1 MSFVGK
7 IYVVTGAGSGI
18 GRATVKKLLEQGATV
33 HALDITKI
41 PVHENTSGQQ
51 ISHENVDI
59 SSRDSVKAALNEIGR
74 AKNDKLWLDGL
85 VNCAGVLRTT
95 AYSTSPQED
104 KVFELLWKVNVMGAW
119 HVTTEF
125 HARLQRLR
133 QSDGPQYAKAT
144 TSIVNVGSMASV
156 RGIPGMAAYVASKHA
171 VHGLT
176 KTLAQDLGPSGYRV
190 NTVAPGAVNTPMI
203 ATELRD
209 GAHETDKAF
218 RGAFKTF
225 SEPEEIADTILFLLG
240 DGSSS
245 ISGQLLELQNPY
257 KNLNGTVE
265 GIIKND
271 FVSIR
276 NVCAVE
282 NDICVY
288 GEFESL
294 TGC

>member
-1 MSFVGK
+1 MGFVGK
-7 IYVVTGAGSGI
+7 IYAVTGAGSGI
-18 GRATVKKLLEQGATV
+18 GKATVKKLLDQGATV
-33 HALDITKI
+33 HALDIMKI
-41 PVHENTSGQQ
+41 PAHENTSGQQ
-51 ISHENVDI
+51 ISHENGDI
-59 SSRDSVKAALNEIGR
+59 SSRDSVKAALSEIWR
-74 AKNDKLWLDGL
+74 AKNDNPWLDGL

-95 AYSTSPQED
+95 AYNTSTEED

-119 HVTTEF
+119 HITTEF
-125 HARLQRLR
+125 HARLQHLR
-133 QSDGPQYAKAT
+133 QSDGPRYNKAT

-176 KTLAQDLGPSGYRV
+176 KTLAQDLGPFGYRV

-209 GAHETDKAF
+209 GTHETDRAF

-245 ISGQLLELQNPY
+245 ISGQLLEV
-257 KNLNGTVE
+257 NG
-265 GIIKND
+265 GWP
-271 FVSIR
+271 
-276 NVCAVE
+276 
-282 NDICVY
+282 
-288 GEFESL
+288 
-294 TGC
+294 

>member
-1 MSFVGK
+1 MSFAGK

-18 GRATVKKLLEQGATV
+18 GKATVKKLLDQGATV

-41 PVHENTSGQQ
+41 LAHENTSGQQ

-59 SSRDSVKAALNEIGR
+59 SSRDSVRAALNEIWR
-74 AKNDKLWLDGL
+74 AKNDNLWLDGL

-95 AYSTSPQED
+95 AYNTSPEED
-104 KVFELLWKVNVMGAW
+104 KVFDLLWKVNVMGAW

-125 HARLQRLR
+125 HARLQHLR
-133 QSDGPQYAKAT
+133 QSDGSQYGKAT

-209 GAHETDKAF
+209 GTHEKHGAF

-245 ISGQLLELQNPY
+245 ISGRLLELQNPY
-257 KNLNGTVE
+257 KNLIGIVE
-265 GIIKND
+265 
-271 FVSIR
+271 
-276 NVCAVE
+276 
-282 NDICVY
+282 
-288 GEFESL
+288 
-294 TGC
+294 